1 MSADARDIFSTGDH
15 RLAMREADGWV
26 VTTIRDSAGHI
37 VHAARIALS
46 ELLPNVKTLESRLKA
61 LGNAQ
66 GRPIDLFLGFT
77 PEGDHLCAAVT
88 ADEMSIVEVSA
99 DGVARRLLCGPYPAN
114 QAHAMAQAVIQAAAR
129 R

>member
-46 ELLPNVKTLESRLKA
+46 ELLPSVKTLESRLEA
-61 LGNAQ
+61 LGDAQ
-66 GRPIDLFLGFT
+66 DRPIDLFLGFK

-88 ADEMSIVEVSA
+88 ADEISIVEVSA
-99 DGVARRLLCGPYPAN
+99 DGVARRLLCGPYPAK

>member
-26 VTTIRDSAGHI
+26 VTTIRDSTGQI
-37 VHAARIALS
+37 VHGARIALS
-46 ELLPNVKTLESRLKA
+46 ELLPSVKTLESRLEA
-61 LGNAQ
+61 LGDAQ
-66 GRPIDLFLGFT
+66 GRPIDVFLGFT

-88 ADEMSIVEVSA
+88 ADEMSIMEVSA
-99 DGVARRLLCGPYPAN
+99 DGVARRLLCGPYPAK
-114 QAHAMAQAVIQAAAR
+114 QAHTMAQAVIQAAAR

>member
-26 VTTIRDSAGHI
+26 VTTIRDSDGHI

-46 ELLPNVKTLESRLKA
+46 ELLPSVKTLESRLQA
-61 LGNAQ
+61 LGDAQ
-66 GRPIDLFLGFT
+66 GRPIDVFLGFK

-88 ADEMSIVEVSA
+88 ADEMSIMEVSA
-99 DGVARRLLCGPYPAN
+99 DGVARRLLCGPYPAK
-114 QAHAMAQAVIQAAAR
+114 QAHAIDPSR
-129 R
+129 LDRG